1 MLVLRLK
8 PVGKKKQI
16 SFRVTVGE
24 KRSKLNGKVLED
36 LGFYN
41 PHSDK
46 FGLKTERIKYWL
58 SNGAQASDTVHN
70 VLVNAGVI
78 EGPKIKVKLRK
89 SKNPEA
95 EIKAEASAVPVTP
108 IEPVAPVVEEV
119 SEASVAPV
127 VEEAPAA

>member
-41 PHSDK
+41 PHTDK
-46 FGLKTERIKYWL
+46 FSLKTERVKYWL
-58 SNGAQASDTVHN
+58 SNGAQTSDTVHN

-78 EGPKIKVKLRK
+78 EGPKIKIKLRK
-89 SKNPEA
+89 SK
-95 EIKAEASAVPVTP
+95 KGAEAVAEVKSEA
-108 IEPVAPVVEEV
+108 PVAPVASAESVVEKV
-119 SEASVAPV
+119 SEESVAPV
-127 VEEAPAA
+127 IEEAPTA

>member
-1 MLVLRLK
+1 MLIIRLK

-46 FGLKTERIKYWL
+46 FGLKTERIKYWI
-58 SNGAQASDTVHN
+58 SNGAQISDTVHN
-70 VLVNAGVI
+70 ILVNGGVI
-78 EGPKIKVKLRK
+78 DGPKIKVKMKK
-89 SKNPEA
+89 SK
-95 EIKAEASAVPVTP
+95 K
-108 IEPVAPVVEEV
+108 VEEV
-119 SEASVAPV
+119 VEAKP
-127 VEEAPAA
+127 EAPAVAPAETPTEIPAEVPAETPAETPAENPAA